1 MKPDIVMDEFARH
14 MGESF
19 EVVVGEIVF
28 PITLAEARPIQPSI
42 RKGGSFSLIF
52 NGPHSPILNQAMY
65 DVRCGGEEWSLFI
78 VPVGEKNG
86 VFEYEVIFN

>member
-1 MKPDIVMDEFARH
+1 MKPDLVLDDFARH
-14 MGESF
+14 MGMPF
-19 EVVVGEIVF
+19 DVAVGDVAF

-52 NGPHSPILNQAMY
+52 TGPVSPILNQAMY
-65 DVRCGGEEWSLFI
+65 DVSCGDEQWPLFI

-86 VFEYEVIFN
+86 AFEYEVIFN

>member
-14 MGESF
+14 IGEPF
-19 EVVVGEIVF
+19 DVVVGDEIF
-28 PITLAEARPIQPSI
+28 PITLAEARPVTPSI

-52 NGPHSPILNQAMY
+52 TGPRSPILNQAMY
-65 DVRCGGEEWSLFI
+65 DVRRGDEQWPLFI

-86 VFEYEVIFN
+86 AFEYEVIFN

>member
-14 MGESF
+14 MGEPF
-19 EVVVGEIVF
+19 EVVVGDEVF
-28 PITLAEARPIQPSI
+28 PITLAEARPVMPSI

-52 NGPHSPILNQAMY
+52 TGPPSPILNQAMY
-65 DVRCGGEEWSLFI
+65 EVRRGGEQWPLFI

-86 VFEYEVIFN
+86 AFEYEVIFN